1 MKQLFSSRLM
11 RISMVMVL
19 ALGFCNDTNAQFG
32 GLLNA
37 AKRKVKE
44 VVTNKAND
52 VINNKASDA
61 VNNKASDAVN
71 TAVNGNII
79 PLYYINGNPME
90 NGIRKLVSTHRS
102 VRWAMN
108 TSEHMFILSRVTA
121 LW

>member
-44 VVTNKAND
+44 ALLLIKQTMLSITKRAMPS
-52 VINNKASDA
+52 ITKRAM
-61 VNNKASDAVN
+61 
-71 TAVNGNII
+71 
-79 PLYYINGNPME
+79 P
-90 NGIRKLVSTHRS
+90 ST
-102 VRWAMN
+102 
-108 TSEHMFILSRVTA
+108 L
-121 LW
+121 L